1 MGNKTFKLD
10 RYITEANTKPFDLEI
25 SDDEVLSIPVPDGE
39 TMLEVEESRSSRAT
53 LELLCGEHAER
64 VMNLVGPLPVSVMNG
79 LVQDMLKHFG
89 ITAEQA
95 PPGGS
100 RASRRS

>member
-1 MGNKTFKLD
+1 MGKAYKLD
-10 RYITEANTKPFDLEI
+10 QYVKDAKTEPFPLEV
-25 SDDEVLSIPVPDGE
+25 SVDETLLIPVPDGD
-39 TMLEVEESRSSRAT
+39 TMLEIEEARSSRVT
-53 LELLCGEHAER
+53 LELLCGEHADR
-64 VMNLVGPLPVSVMNG
+64 VFELIGPAPAAVMSE

>member
-1 MGNKTFKLD
+1 MGKAYKLSKYVD
-10 RYITEANTKPFDLEI
+10 EAKVEPFPLEV
-25 SDDEVLSIPVPDGE
+25 SDEETLLIPAPDGD
-39 TMLEVEESRSSRAT
+39 TMLEIEEARSSRRT
-53 LELLCGEHAER
+53 LELLCGEHADR
-64 VMNLVGPLPVSVMNG
+64 VLELVGPAPAAVMSD

-89 ITAEQA
+89 ITPEQA